1 MTHPI
6 QTKQNASLPF
16 LVWDTCDIAI
26 QQAKFLVENGEADD
40 EDEAFHIACE
50 DQDLLEFEW
59 ESLTDCLTE
68 TLQAMNPDGHW
79 HADVE
84 KFGWRNLNG
93 YKDFEADDGKTF
105 LANILPKTDCTFNVF
120 LEQNIIRIQNFHHD
134 SPTGNEW
141 YTVRPAKALDDEFE
155 ADFDQVA

>member
-1 MTHPI
+1 MTHQI
-6 QTKQNASLPF
+6 QTESNESLPF

-50 DQDLLEFEW
+50 DQDLL
-59 ESLTDCLTE
+59 
-68 TLQAMNPDGHW
+68 
-79 HADVE
+79 
-84 KFGWRNLNG
+84 
-93 YKDFEADDGKTF
+93 DFEADDGKTF
-105 LANILPKTDCTFNVF
+105 LANILPKTDCTFKVF

-155 ADFDQVA
+155 ADFDEVA

>member
-1 MTHPI
+1 
-6 QTKQNASLPF
+6 
-16 LVWDTCDIAI
+16 
-26 QQAKFLVENGEADD
+26 
-40 EDEAFHIACE
+40 
-50 DQDLLEFEW
+50 
-59 ESLTDCLTE
+59 
-68 TLQAMNPDGHW
+68 LQAINPDGHW

-155 ADFDQVA
+155 ADFDEVA